1 MEKIMIK
8 DCPLN
13 KEYLNNVLAIGT
25 FGSYHEECF
34 DKNRSDIDVMI
45 LLKKELDFN
54 DEFEIEDYLNSILPE
69 YFKHDFNYPF
79 SELLLMSNDK
89 IIFDE
94 EKYLDYLL
102 GYSTFK
108 RDREPLEVIRNKEIL
123 K

>member
-45 LLKKELDFN
+45 LLKKNWISMMNLK
-54 DEFEIEDYLNSILPE
+54 L
-69 YFKHDFNYPF
+69 
-79 SELLLMSNDK
+79 K
-89 IIFDE
+89 II
-94 EKYLDYLL
+94 
-102 GYSTFK
+102 
-108 RDREPLEVIRNKEIL
+108 
-123 K
+123 